1 MIKQKRILGIDY
13 GMARL
18 GVAVSDPTK
27 LIASPLP
34 TMKAERKA
42 EKTAE
47 KLLAFIQE
55 YEAKQGCAIEKIVI
69 GMPFMMSGKKG
80 HLADEVTHFIAL
92 LSERTSIPI
101 HPWDERLTS
110 VQADRSLRESAFS
123 RKRRAQEVDSVAAII
138 LLQNF
143 LDAEKIRLD
152 GLLN

>member
-1 MIKQKRILGIDY
+1 MNKPTRFIGIDY

-18 GVAVSDPTK
+18 GLSVSDPTK

-42 EKTAE
+42 EHTAE
-47 KLLAFIQE
+47 KLLAFLQD
-55 YEAKQGCAIEKIVI
+55 YMGKQGCVIEKIII

-80 HLADEVTHFIAL
+80 HLADEVTHFIEL
-92 LSERTSIPI
+92 LKSRTEIPI
-101 HPWDERLTS
+101 DTWDERLTS
-110 VQADRSLRESAFS
+110 VQADRSLRESSFT

-143 LDAEKIRLD
+143 LDAERFKS
-152 GLLN
+152 GN